1 MKDVRRQGNVA
12 FVRQNKP
19 VVNRKIYEL
28 ECLKKNFHMES
39 DVQIRDRPTRVK
51 DKEMS
56 QLWGRRTKA
65 EMRHIRK
72 GEKDTKMRHQ

>member
-1 MKDVRRQGNVA
+1 
-12 FVRQNKP
+12 

-56 QLWGRRTKA
+56 QLREKRTKA
-65 EMRHIRK
+65 VMSHIRK
-72 GEKDTKMRHQ
+72 REKDTKLGHK